1 MLKSAVN
8 LVGTLGFAFG
18 SMFCFGSA
26 FGQPPGIEAGSA
38 AAARFSAGQA
48 NAEIMDE
55 AEWNVAKKI
64 GKHFNGIRYKETTQ
78 DFSPFEAIEN
88 NIGFVQRWPLKVV
101 SIIDNSN
108 VVLSL
113 GKYAFWLE
121 GFPTDNLTDGDSI
134 RVLDPIKFTKTKSYS
149 TVTGAKKTVQAFK
162 MLEKEE
168 FEKHL
173 AEKAEKQKEKDLII
187 RRGQSVPIEFKDGTT
202 ADLIFVDI
210 KKGKVILEDLEGNE
224 LEHALADF
232 TPESSALLRKLFKNK
247 GKTPPEKKKASP

>member
-1 MLKSAVN
+1 MPKSAVN
-8 LVGTLGFAFG
+8 LFGTVVFAFG

-38 AAARFSAGQA
+38 AAARFNAGQA
-48 NAEIMDE
+48 NDAIMDE
-55 AEWNVAKKI
+55 AEWNVAKKL
-64 GKHFNGIRYKETTQ
+64 GKHFTGLRYKETTQ
-78 DFSPFEAIEN
+78 DFTPFETIEN
-88 NIGFVQRWPLKVV
+88 SIGFAQQWAFKVV
-101 SIIDNSN
+101 SVIDKTN

-113 GKYAFWLE
+113 GKYVFWLE

-134 RVLDPIKFTKTKSYS
+134 RVLDPIKFTKTKSYT

-162 MLEKEE
+162 MIEKDE

-173 AEKAEKQKEKDLII
+173 AEKADEKKERDLII
-187 RRGQSVPIEFKDGTT
+187 RRGKSVPIEFKDGKS

-247 GKTPPEKKKASP
+247 AKTPPAKK